1 MADTEKEKDGKV
13 DSVEKLKFLVGDIID
28 RKMKEDEFVKVGDLK
43 ELVREEMKPVVS
55 DELKDVF
62 EEHLKTIEKLPGQNG
77 EKDIKAGDNELKGL
91 SKTGNYDYFA
101 EYAKDVYLATMAKDG
116 GVEPSPRFGAW
127 QGSVKA
133 YNKVVKAG
141 DPSLEIGDPEQ
152 GGYLVPEE
160 FSATLLE
167 RGFTNSNF
175 ISRCT
180 KVPMQTNQVGM
191 PFQEDF
197 THTSYLH
204 GAMMAYWKDELALKT
219 ATKPKF
225 GKVTLKLQ
233 KLILLVY
240 SSDELLEDSVVSMEP
255 LLRKKAG
262 DVFGWKIDESV
273 IRGSGAG
280 QPLGILGA
288 PALVTQDKEAGQ
300 KADTIVYE
308 NIVKMWS
315 RMHPRNL
322 ANAVWVANSNTFP
335 QIATMSLVVGTGGAP
350 VYLPATGAAGAP
362 FGTLFGKPIIF
373 SEHCTTLGSL
383 GDIFLIDFSEYLVGQ
398 KRGAGKGV
406 QYAKSIHIQFLYD
419 QTAFRF
425 VMRMDG
431 QPWWPAVFTP
441 IRGDTQSPYVTLQAR
456 D

>member
-1 MADTEKEKDGKV
+1 LGDENKDNKI
-13 DSVEKLKFLVGDIID
+13 DSVDKLKFLVGDIVD
-28 RKMKEDEFVKVGDLK
+28 RKMKEDEFVKCGDLK
-43 ELVREEMKPVVS
+43 ELVREEMKHVVS
-55 DELKDVF
+55 DELKDAF
-62 EEHLKTIEKLPGQNG
+62 EEQIKKLEKLPGQNG

-101 EYAKDVYLATMAKDG
+101 EYAKDVYLAGMRGA
-116 GVEPSPRFGAW
+116 EPSPKFDAW

-141 DPSLEIGDPEQ
+141 DPSLEVGDPEQ

-167 RGFTNSNF
+167 RGFTNSDF

-204 GAMMAYWKDELALKT
+204 GAMMAYWKEELGTKV

-233 KLILLVY
+233 KLILMVY

-288 PALVTQDKEAGQ
+288 PALVSQAKEAGQ
-300 KADTIVYE
+300 AADTIVYN
-308 NIVKMWS
+308 NIIKMWS

-335 QIATMSLVVGTGGAP
+335 QIATMTIVVGTGGAP
-350 VYLPATGAAGAP
+350 VYLPANGAAGAP
-362 FGTLFGKPIIF
+362 FGTLMGKPIIF
-373 SEHCTTLGSL
+373 TEHASTLGDL
-383 GDIFLIDFSEYLVGQ
+383 GDIMLIDFSEYLIGQ
-398 KRGAGKGV
+398 KRGAGRGV
-406 QYAKSIHIQFLYD
+406 QYAKSIHVQFIYD

-425 VMRMDG
+425 VLRMDG
-431 QPWWPAVFTP
+431 QPWWPSVFTP
-441 IRGDTQSPYVTLQAR
+441 IRGDTQSPYVALAER
-456 D
+456 A

>member
-1 MADTEKEKDGKV
+1 MPEEKETGKI
-13 DSVEKLKFLVGDIID
+13 DNIKKLNFLIGDIVD
-28 RKMKEDEFVKVGDLK
+28 RKIKEDEFVKTGDLK
-43 ELVREEMKPVVS
+43 ELVVAEMKDVIS
-55 DELKDVF
+55 EELKDAF
-62 EEHLKTIEKLPGQNG
+62 EARLKELEKLPGVNG
-77 EKDIKAGDNELKGL
+77 TKDIKAGDNELKGL

-101 EYAKDVYLATMAKDG
+101 EYAKDIYLAG
-116 GVEPSPRFGAW
+116 LRGPEPSAKFSAW
-127 QGSVKA
+127 QENVKA
-133 YNKVVKAG
+133 YNKIIKAG

-167 RGFTNSNF
+167 RGFTNSDF

-288 PALVTQDKEAGQ
+288 PALVSVPIETGQ
-300 KADTIVYE
+300 PADTIVYN
-308 NIVKMWS
+308 NILKMYS

-322 ANAVWVANSNTFP
+322 KNAVWVANSNTFP
-335 QIATMSLVVGTGGAP
+335 QIATMTIVVGTGGAP
-350 VYLPATGAAGAP
+350 VYLPANGAAGAP
-362 FGTLFGKPIIF
+362 YGTLMGKPIF
-373 SEHCTTLGSL
+373 FTEHASTLGDL
-383 GDIFLIDFSEYLVGQ
+383 GDIMLVDFSEYLVGQ

-431 QPWWPAVFTP
+431 QPWWPSVFTP
-441 IRGDTQSPYVTLQAR
+441 IRGATQSPYVALAER
-456 D
+456 A